1 MWSLVEDRYWL
12 NKLLGE
18 DSFGQ
23 VMLAT
28 HKSTKTKVAIK
39 KIDKVF
45 DCLYMFKKI
54 IREIQILAQLS

>member
-1 MWSLVEDRYWL
+1 MWSQVEDKYEL

-18 DSFGQ
+18 GSFGQ

-28 HKSTKTKVAIK
+28 HRTTHIKVAIK

-45 DCLYMFKKI
+45 DCSYMFKKI
-54 IREIQILAQLS
+54 IREIQILT